1 MNKVSLVLIAL
12 ICAINTTHA
21 QNPKDAF
28 EHGQHEFKEGSLNYR
43 VLYPEGFD
51 PSKKYPLVLFLH
63 GAGERGENNEKQ
75 LIHGSKLFLDAQNR
89 KDFPAVVIFPQCPPD
104 DYWANVHRPLD
115 ENGKRHFTFFKTS
128 KKPHQ
133 SMKGLMSMVD
143 SLSSVSHIDT
153 ERMYVMGLS
162 MGGMGTFELVS
173 RMPKTFAAAA
183 PICGGD
189 NPKSAKKYSKK
200 VPFWIFHGLKDDV
213 VPPHFSQD
221 MAKAIEAKGGKVKLT
236 LYPNA
241 NHNSW
246 DPAFAEPEL
255 LPWLFSKTKQ

>member
-1 MNKVSLVLIAL
+1 
-12 ICAINTTHA
+12 
-21 QNPKDAF
+21 
-28 EHGQHEFKEGSLNYR
+28 
-43 VLYPEGFD
+43 
-51 PSKKYPLVLFLH
+51 
-63 GAGERGENNEKQ
+63 
-75 LIHGSKLFLDAQNR
+75 
-89 KDFPAVVIFPQCPPD
+89 
-104 DYWANVHRPLD
+104 
-115 ENGKRHFTFFKTS
+115 
-128 KKPHQ
+128 
-133 SMKGLMSMVD
+133 
-143 SLSSVSHIDT
+143 
-153 ERMYVMGLS
+153 
-162 MGGMGTFELVS
+162 MGTFELVS

-189 NPKSAKKYSKK
+189 NPKSAKKYAKK